1 VYNYQER
8 SIIANEKLQTGK
20 LENRF
25 KDESVFELADVFAFY
40 NQFEP
45 DVKPTTINWRVYT
58 LVQTGVL
65 QRIGRGKFSLGK
77 GKNFSPE
84 ITPQLKSIYKK
95 IKKEF
100 PYLNVCVWNTSTLNE
115 FMLHQPNRFYYLVEV
130 EKEALESVF
139 YFLRETKFAVFLE
152 PTSDILQKYLPDN
165 KEVIIVKTLVSEAPL
180 LSVNGV
186 NTGSIEKILVDI
198 FCDEVI
204 FAAQQGSELR
214 TIIGEAFTKYTLNQ
228 SKMFRYADRRGKKAA
243 FSEFLNSIANFRQ

>member
-1 VYNYQER
+1 VYNYPKR
-8 SIIANEKLQTGK
+8 SIIANEKLQADK

-25 KDESVFELADVFAFY
+25 KDESVFELADIVAFY

-45 DVKPTTINWRVYT
+45 DVKPTTINWRVHT

-100 PYLNVCVWNTSTLNE
+100 PYLNVCIWNTSTLNE

-130 EKEALESVF
+130 EKEALDSVF

-165 KEVIIVKTLVSEAPL
+165 KEIIIVKTLVSEAPL
-180 LSVNGV
+180 LSVNAV
-186 NTGSIEKILVDI
+186 NTASIEKILVDI
-198 FCDEVI
+198 FCDDVI
-204 FAAQQGSELR
+204 FSAQQGSELR
-214 TIIGEAFTKYTLNQ
+214 TTIAEAFTKYTLNQ
-228 SKMFRYADRRGKKAA
+228 SKMFRYADRRGKKAG
-243 FSEFLNSIANFRQ
+243 FSEFVNSIANFRQ

>member
-1 VYNYQER
+1 VYNYSER
-8 SIIANEKLQTGK
+8 LIIANAKLQTDK

-25 KDESVFELADVFAFY
+25 KAESVFELADIVAFY

-45 DVKPTTINWRVYT
+45 DVKPATINWRVYT

-95 IKKEF
+95 INKEF

-130 EKEALESVF
+130 EKDALESVF

-152 PTSDILQKYLPDN
+152 PNSDILEKYLPDN
-165 KEVIIVKTLVSEAPL
+165 KAIIIVKTLISEAPL
-180 LSVNGV
+180 LSVNEV
-186 NTGSIEKILVDI
+186 NTASIEKMLVDI
-198 FCDEVI
+198 FCDDVI
-204 FAAQQGSELR
+204 FSAHQGSELR

-228 SKMFRYADRRGKKAA
+228 SKMFRYADRRGKKAG
-243 FSEFLNSIANFRQ
+243 FSEFVKTITYFWQ